1 MLYFANWKIV
11 LICAVCALGVLLSLP
26 NLFSPALLAQLPSWL
41 PHKQVALGLDL
52 RGGSYLL
59 LEVDVAA
66 AQRERLNSVVE
77 NVRNALRDA
86 KIGYTGLNVEGDA
99 IVFTIRE
106 PDQIEDARQAL
117 RKIDPDLTVDIAA
130 DGAGTMRFSTVATE
144 ARRRQAVD
152 QSIEIIR
159 RRIDETGT
167 KEPTIQ
173 REGAGPHPGP
183 AAGRRQSRARQGAAR
198 PHRQADLPAGRHHA
212 SRWRTRAAAGCR
224 RATRSCR
231 REEGRAA
238 RAGPA
243 AYVVRKRVMVGG
255 DTLVD
260 AQPTF
265 QNNEPV
271 VSFRFDAAGARRFGD
286 ATRENVGKPF
296 AIVLD
301 NKVISAPV
309 IREPILGGSG
319 IISGSFTVQSA
330 SDLALLLRA
339 GALPAP
345 ITILEERTVGPDL
358 GADSIHAGA
367 VASIVGVVLVVVFMI
382 LFYGLFGVF
391 ADIALIFNLCLM
403 LGSLS
408 LLGATLTLPGIAG
421 IALTMGMAVD
431 ANVLIYERI
440 REEVRSRPH
449 DAVVARSRVQP
460 RLRHDPRQP
469 RDDAGRRRAAVLARL
484 RPGQGVCR
492 DAQHRRPDLAVLGDP
507 GDPAADRD
515 LAAAVEAEGNPDL
528 TVPIR
533 MTTR

>member
-1 MLYFANWKIV
+1 MLYFENWKIA
-11 LICAVCALGVLLSLP
+11 LICVVCALGVLLSLP
-26 NLFSPALLAQLPSWL
+26 NLFNPSFLAQLPSWL

-59 LEVDVAA
+59 LQVDVAA
-66 AQRERLNSVVE
+66 AQHERLNTVIDS
-77 NVRNALRDA
+77 VRNTLRDA
-86 KIGYTGLNVEGDA
+86 HIGYTGLNVEGDA
-99 IVFTIRE
+99 ITFTIR
-106 PDQIEDARQAL
+106 DTDRIEEAKRAL
-117 RKIDPDLTVDIAA
+117 AKDDPDLVVEIAP
-130 DGAGTMRFSTVATE
+130 DGTGTMKFSTVATE
-144 ARRRQAVD
+144 TRRRQAVE

-173 REGAGPHPGP
+173 REGQDRILVQLPGVDNP
-183 AAGRRQSRARQGAAR
+183 EHVKALLGRTAKLTFQLVDSSVSVDEARRGR
-198 PHRQADLPAGRHHA
+198 LPPGDEILPA
-212 SRWRTRAAAGCR
+212 
-224 RATRSCR
+224 
-231 REEGRAA
+231 EEGRGN
-238 RAGPA
+238 RGGGQG

-255 DTLVD
+255 DTLTD
-260 AQPTF
+260 AQATF

-271 VSFRFDAAGARRFGD
+271 VSFKFDAAGARRFGD

-345 ITILEERTVGPDL
+345 ITILEERTVGAEL

-367 VASIVGVVLVVVFMI
+367 VGSIGGVILVVVFMV

-391 ADIALIFNLCLM
+391 ADIALMFNLCLM

-408 LLGATLTLPGIAG
+408 LLGAT
-421 IALTMGMAVD
+421 
-431 ANVLIYERI
+431 
-440 REEVRSRPH
+440 
-449 DAVVARSRVQP
+449 
-460 RLRHDPRQP
+460 
-469 RDDAGRRRAAVLARL
+469 
-484 RPGQGVCR
+484 
-492 DAQHRRPDLAVLGDP
+492 
-507 GDPAADRD
+507 
-515 LAAAVEAEGNPDL
+515 
-528 TVPIR
+528 
-533 MTTR
+533 

>member
-1 MLYFANWKIV
+1 MLYFANWKV
-11 LICAVCALGVLLSLP
+11 LLISGVCLLGVLLSAL
-26 NLFSPALLAQLPSWL
+26 NLLTPAQLAYL
-41 PHKQVALGLDL
+41 PGFMRKQVALGLDL

-59 LEVDVAA
+59 LQVDVAA
-66 AQRERLNSVVE
+66 AQHERLNTVIDS
-77 NVRNALRDA
+77 VRNTLRDA
-86 KIGYTGLNVEGDA
+86 HIGYTGLNVEGDVIA
-99 IVFTIRE
+99 FTIRE
-106 PDQIEDARQAL
+106 TDRLEEAKRDLA
-117 RKIDPDLTVDIAA
+117 KIDLDLTVEIAP
-130 DGAGTMRFSTVATE
+130 DGTGTMKFSAVATE
-144 ARRRQAVD
+144 TRRRQAVE

-173 REGAGPHPGP
+173 REGQDRILVQLPGVDNP
-183 AAGRRQSRARQGAAR
+183 EHVKALLGRTAKLTFQLVDQSVTVEDARRGR
-198 PHRQADLPAGRHHA
+198 LPPGDEILPAVD
-212 SRWRTRAAAGCR
+212 
-224 RATRSCR
+224 
-231 REEGRAA
+231 EGRG
-238 RAGPA
+238 RGGGAG

-255 DTLVD
+255 DTLTD
-260 AQPTF
+260 AQATF

-271 VSFRFDAAGARRFGD
+271 VSFKFDSVGGKKFGD

-345 ITILEERTVGPDL
+345 ISILEERTVGAEL

-367 VASIVGVVLVVVFMI
+367 VASIVGVVLVVIFMV

-391 ADIALIFNLCLM
+391 ADIALLFNLCLM
-403 LGSLS
+403 LGALS

-440 REEVRSRPH
+440 KEELRGGRSMLSSLEAGFTRAFGTILDSHVTTLVAGILLYWLGSGPVKGF
-449 DAVVARSRVQP
+449 AVTLSIGVLTSLFSAILVT
-460 RLRHDPRQP
+460 RLQIVTWL
-469 RDDAGRRRAAVLARL
+469 RRLKPKAIPL
-484 RPGQGVCR
+484 
-492 DAQHRRPDLAVLGDP
+492 
-507 GDPAADRD
+507 
-515 LAAAVEAEGNPDL
+515 
-528 TVPIR
+528 
-533 MTTR
+533 

>member
-1 MLYFANWKIV
+1 MLYFANWKV
-11 LICAVCALGVLLSLP
+11 LLICAACALGVLLSIP
-26 NLFSPALLAQLPSWL
+26 NLFTPAQLAFLPRWI

-66 AQRERLNSVVE
+66 AEHERLNSIVE
-77 NVRNALRDA
+77 TVRNTLRNA

-99 IVFTIRE
+99 IAFTVR
-106 PDQIEDARQAL
+106 DTDRIEDARQAL
-117 RKIDPDLTVDIAA
+117 AKLDTEMNVEIGS
-130 DGAGTMRFSTVATE
+130 DGAGRMKFSTQATE
-144 ARRRQAVD
+144 NRRRQAVD

-173 REGAGPHPGP
+173 REGQQRILVQLPGIDNP
-183 AAGRRQSRARQGAAR
+183 EHVKTLLGRTAKLTFQLVDTGVTVEEARRGR
-198 PHRQADLPAGRHHA
+198 MPPGDEILPAQ
-212 SRWRTRAAAGCR
+212 
-224 RATRSCR
+224 
-231 REEGRAA
+231 EERGSQ
-238 RAGPA
+238 GG

-255 DTLVD
+255 DMLVD
-260 AQPTF
+260 AQATF

-271 VSFRFDAAGARRFGD
+271 VSFKFDAAGARRFGD

-319 IISGSFTVQSA
+319 IISGSFTVQTA

-345 ITILEERTVGPDL
+345 IKILEERTVGAEL
-358 GADSIHAGA
+358 GADSIHAGT
-367 VASIVGVVLVVVFMI
+367 VASIVGVVLVIVFMV

-391 ADIALIFNLCLM
+391 ADIALFFNLCLM
-403 LGSLS
+403 LASLS

-440 REEVRSRPH
+440 KEELRGGRSMLSSLEAGFTRAFGTILDSHITTLVAGMLLYWLGSGPVKGFAVTLSIGVLTSLFSAILVTRLQIVTWVRQLKPK
-449 DAVVARSRVQP
+449 AIP
-460 RLRHDPRQP
+460 L
-469 RDDAGRRRAAVLARL
+469 
-484 RPGQGVCR
+484 
-492 DAQHRRPDLAVLGDP
+492 
-507 GDPAADRD
+507 
-515 LAAAVEAEGNPDL
+515 
-528 TVPIR
+528 
-533 MTTR
+533 